1 MTCRVMGIMRGPL
14 RLRRTILP
22 PNGQILMSPPEA
34 FSITFG
40 GTNGTVTKLC
50 TGFAMDRLVGNTEGL
65 TGVMAAAKIA
75 KSPPS
80 SLELYPLIQ
89 IWNRFWGRPIQPL
102 PMEPQSFL
110 APFPETVMIQL
121 AKGILLALVQI
132 TDATMPTL
140 DPDLWSDQFTY
151 WNPIIGRPIGK
162 KEFIQTYA
170 STVFGGAEPDF
181 THFRVDPYDPYRV
194 WVDVQLSGVFE
205 DDNVTFETPPQ
216 AMSITLDDNGYCVRV
231 TADAVMDPTLGVY

>member
-1 MTCRVMGIMRGPL
+1 MRGPL

-22 PNGQILMSPPEA
+22 PNGQLLVSPPEA

-80 SLELYPLIQ
+80 SLETYPLIQ
-89 IWNRFWGRPIQPL
+89 IWNRFWGRPIRPL
-102 PMEPQSFL
+102 PLQPQSIL
-110 APFPETVMIQL
+110 APFPESVMIQIS
-121 AKGILLALVQI
+121 KGILLALAQI
-132 TDATMPTL
+132 TDDTIPTM

-151 WNPIIGRPIGK
+151 WNPIIGRTIGRQ
-162 KEFIQTYA
+162 EFIQNYA
-170 STVFGGAEPDF
+170 SKVFGGADPDF

-194 WVDVQLSGVFE
+194 WVDVQLSGRFE
-205 DDNVTFETPPQ
+205 DDNIFFETPPH
-216 AMSITLDDNGYCVRV
+216 AMSITLDDKGYCLRM
-231 TADAVMDPTLGVY
+231 TADAVIDPTLGMS